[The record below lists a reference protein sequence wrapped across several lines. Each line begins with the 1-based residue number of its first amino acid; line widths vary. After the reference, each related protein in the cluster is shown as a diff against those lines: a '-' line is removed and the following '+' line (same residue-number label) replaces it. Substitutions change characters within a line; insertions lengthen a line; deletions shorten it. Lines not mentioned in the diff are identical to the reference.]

1 MIGFFLSIIIYLDS
15 VNIQILKI
23 SSFLLIV
30 TMVGICSRRLAN
42 LMFVRVRNF
51 RDNCIFLI
59 VVGTNDCSCKV
70 SKKINSN
77 PELGYKIIG
86 YVAETSAAKD
96 KWNKSNNTKYKILGL
111 QQDLKNILV
120 REKVDEIIICLPI
133 NFRLSEIIIMIMH
146 AHDLGIIARITTNTE
161 DGTFVKFMYI
171 KKLEERYVAI
181 LFREQ
186 MQIQLFI
193 KKTIDFIVSLIL
205 LILLLPMM
213 IIVAFLVKLTSPGPI
228 FFRQTRVGINQRQ
241 FTLYKF
247 RSMVIDAEKC
257 KLKLKYLNESN
268 GPVFKIKKDPR
279 VTPVGRIIRKLSIDE
294 LPQLFN
300 VLIGKM
306 SLVGPRPPLLD
317 EVKNYAWIYRKRLSV
332 KPGVTCIWQISG
344 RNNVSFERWME
355 MDYEYIRNWSLW
367 LDLKILIIT
376 IPTVIFGRGAS

>member
-1 MIGFFLSIIIYLDS
+1 MIIYIDS

-23 SSFLLIV
+23 GSFLLIV
-30 TMVGICSRRLAN
+30 TMVGICSRRLAK
-42 LMFVRVRNF
+42 LILVRVRNF
-51 RDNCIFLI
+51 RDNCRFLI
-59 VVGTNDCSCKV
+59 VVGTNDCSFEV

-77 PELGYKIIG
+77 PELGCKIIG
-86 YVAETSAAKD
+86 FVAETSAAKD
-96 KWNKSNNTKYKILGL
+96 KWNKCNNTKYKILGL

-133 NFRLSEIIIMIMH
+133 NFRLSEIMIMVVI
-146 AHDLGIIARITTNTE
+146 AHDLGIIARLTTNTG
-161 DGTFVKFMYI
+161 DVTFVKSMYI
-171 KKLEERYVAI
+171 KEFEDRYVAT
-181 LFREQ
+181 LFRKQ
-186 MQIQLFI
+186 IQIQLFI
-193 KKTIDFIVSLIL
+193 KKTIDFIVSLSL
-205 LILLLPMM
+205 LILLFPVM
-213 IIVAFLVKLTSPGPI
+213 IIVAFLIKLTSPGPI
-228 FFRQTRVGINQRQ
+228 FFCQTRVGINQRQ

-257 KLKLKYLNESN
+257 KLKLKYLNELD

-355 MDYEYIRNWSLW
+355 MDYEYIKNWSLW
-367 LDLKILIIT
+367 LDFKILIIT
-376 IPTVIFGRGAS
+376 IPTVLFGRGAS